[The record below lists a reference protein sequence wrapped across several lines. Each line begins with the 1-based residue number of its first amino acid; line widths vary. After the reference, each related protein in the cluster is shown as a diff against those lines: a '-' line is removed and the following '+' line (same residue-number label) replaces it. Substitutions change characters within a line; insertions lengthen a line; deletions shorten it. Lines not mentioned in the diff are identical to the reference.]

1 MKKINKVKVCIVK
14 SKYNEEITNSVLL
27 SAKIE
32 LKKRG
37 IIKSDQIIVPGSF
50 EIPVAISR
58 SIKKYDGF
66 IAIGCILKG
75 ETNNFDLISNSIM
88 NAIMKLSIDHKKPI
102 GNAIITAFNY
112 NQAEERAEKKGQ
124 EAANA
129 VADIIMR
136 PYGWN

>member
-1 MKKINKVKVCIVK
+1 MNPKICFVISTYNEDITNELYISAKKELDKSGVK
-14 SKYNEEITNSVLL
+14 SVDVFK
-27 SAKIE
+27 
-32 LKKRG
+32 
-37 IIKSDQIIVPGSF
+37 VPGAF
-50 EIPVAISR
+50 EIPVCISKL
-58 SIKKYDGF
+58 SKKYDGF

-75 ETNNFDLISNSIM
+75 ETNNFDLISNSIT
-88 NAIMKLSIDHKKPI
+88 NAIMMLSVDHKKPI

-136 PYGWN
+136 PYG

>member
-1 MKKINKVKVCIVK
+1 MKVKICAVISTYNEDITKELYNSAKKEFDKSGIKKIDVFK
-14 SKYNEEITNSVLL
+14 
-27 SAKIE
+27 
-32 LKKRG
+32 
-37 IIKSDQIIVPGSF
+37 VPGAF
-50 EIPVAISR
+50 EIPVAISKL
-58 SIKKYDGF
+58 SKKYDGF

-112 NQAEERAEKKGQ
+112 NQAEERSEKKGQ

-129 VADIIMR
+129 VVDIIMN
-136 PYGWN
+136 PYGSN